1 MTAVH
6 LSDTAEQSAEFAAVG
21 DSTGLTILRCGDQEF
36 GLDVHWVR
44 EIRPLPPTTPIP
56 GFPPFWRG
64 LTALRGEM
72 YPVLDLRQFLWPDQS
87 FDQPLRQ
94 VAFTA
99 VNGQTLGL
107 LVEEILA
114 VRWVAAGIMVSDEA
128 ADLAPYTLGRTAD
141 QTILLDLP
149 ALYQLNLRSLR
160 DLAGLKTEA

>member
-1 MTAVH
+1 MTAVPARA
-6 LSDTAEQSAEFAAVG
+6 TAEQKTEFAAAG
-21 DSTGLTILRCGDQEF
+21 DSTALTVLCCGGRTF

-56 GFPPFWRG
+56 GFPSFWRG
-64 LTALRGEM
+64 LTALRGKL
-72 YPVLDLRQFLWPDQS
+72 YPVLDLRQFLWPEQS

-99 VNGQTLGL
+99 VDGVAVGL

-114 VRWVAAGIMVSDEA
+114 VRWMAVGVTATDEA
-128 ADLAPYTLGRTAD
+128 DDLAPYALGQTAD

-149 ALYQLNLRSLR
+149 ALYQAIRSN
-160 DLAGLKTEA
+160 